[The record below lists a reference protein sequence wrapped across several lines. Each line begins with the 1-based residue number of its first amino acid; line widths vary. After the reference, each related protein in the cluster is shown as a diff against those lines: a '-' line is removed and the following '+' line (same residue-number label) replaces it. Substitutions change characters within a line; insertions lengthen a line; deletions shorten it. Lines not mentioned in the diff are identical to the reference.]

1 MIMRKILMAGL
12 IMVITLP
19 AFNLAAQ
26 RETGISY
33 RNRNLI
39 GAGFTL
45 IPYGYGHIGTRS
57 IDFPPLS
64 LYLETGLHDN
74 ITAGPF
80 VGYATYD
87 YSHTDFAEPFLYS
100 FSITSAGVRS
110 SLHITR
116 FLNNIFGF
124 DVNENRTDW
133 YVTLLLGMEYRRF
146 TSATQTYADH
156 YTNEFN
162 LLFGPMGGVRYYL
175 GNNFAFYLEAGRGN
189 LGIIAAGLS
198 VRL

>member
-1 MIMRKILMAGL
+1 
-12 IMVITLP
+12 MVIILP
-19 AFNLAAQ
+19 TFNLAAQ
-26 RETGISY
+26 REIGISY

-39 GAGFTL
+39 GSGITL
-45 IPYGYGHIGTRS
+45 IPYGYGHIGDRN

-64 LYLETGLHDN
+64 IYLETGLHDN

-80 VGYATYD
+80 LGYARYNYAD
-87 YSHTDFAEPFLYS
+87 FDEPSIYSW
-100 FSITSAGVRS
+100 SITSAGLRS

-146 TSATQTYADH
+146 SSADGAYADR
-156 YTNEFN
+156 YSNEFN

-189 LGIIAAGLS
+189 LGIIAAGIS
-198 VRL
+198 FRL